1 MQTAKMM
8 LSGIGWVDM
17 AGLSLLSKVYSICYI
32 GTNNVS
38 SVNCRAAALFHLGLR
53 RFSVLCIEYAVLY
66 LIYLYLF
73 YNISYTR
80 CVFAKHRCV
89 WFCPLYWWNYI
100 PWCIIKF
107 VVWIPSKFFG
117 VKQLTQIKQNL
128 TLI

>member
-32 GTNNVS
+32 GTNNVHSVYTPHKNVS
-38 SVNCRAAALFHLGLR
+38 SVNCRAAPLFHLGLR

-89 WFCPLYWWNYI
+89 WFCPLYW
-100 PWCIIKF
+100 
-107 VVWIPSKFFG
+107 
-117 VKQLTQIKQNL
+117 
-128 TLI
+128 